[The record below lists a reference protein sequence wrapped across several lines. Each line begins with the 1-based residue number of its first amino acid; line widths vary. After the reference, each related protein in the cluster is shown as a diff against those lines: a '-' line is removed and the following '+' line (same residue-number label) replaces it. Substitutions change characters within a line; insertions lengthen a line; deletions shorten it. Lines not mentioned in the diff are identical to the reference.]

1 MALVKAKRNIARIV
15 ASRHG
20 FSLVELLVIISI
32 LVLLT
37 AILMPSLANA
47 LMLAQRAGC
56 ANNLREISRACTN
69 YGTTP
74 LYHRG
79 TTGNS
84 LPVANVTSAN
94 WANFAAGEGNAACLW
109 ILISQNFLGTDSF
122 LCPAASSQGFS
133 APAQSTGYFTH
144 KTLSYSYLS
153 MVDVT
158 SLAAG
163 DQWKK
168 SNLTELGGG
177 IVLAAD
183 RNPRCNGTSTFDT
196 SMDGKNSKNHKQ
208 TGQNCALIG
217 GSVSWYEKTSVNN
230 DNIYQSDNGNTSPAR
245 KDLSD
250 QLVIP

>member
-1 MALVKAKRNIARIV
+1 MVIV
-15 ASRHG
+15 
-20 FSLVELLVIISI
+20 SI
-32 LVLLT
+32 LVLLV
-37 AILMPSLANA
+37 AILVPSLSNA
-47 LMLAQRAGC
+47 MMLAQRAGC

-69 YGTTP
+69 YGTSP

-79 TTGNS
+79 STPNS
-84 LPVANVTSAN
+84 MPVATVDGTN
-94 WANFAAGEGNAACLW
+94 WASFAAETGNAACLW
-109 ILISQNFLGTDSF
+109 VLIKQNFVGTGSF

-144 KTLSYSYLS
+144 TTLSYSYLS
-153 MVDVT
+153 MVDIPGLD
-158 SLAAG
+158 S
-163 DQWKK
+163 WKK

-177 IVLAAD
+177 VVLAAD

-217 GSVSWYEKTSVNN
+217 GSVTWYEKTSVNG
-230 DNIYQSDNGNTSPAR
+230 DDIYISGNGNTNPER
-245 KDLSD
+245 KDLND